1 MSLGVLH
8 FFAVKSYNAT
18 FFLTA
23 TPLRKSFATS
33 TLRTSLFMRLEGIE
47 GTITTYYLIL
57 NSKEF

>member
-47 GTITTYYLIL
+47 GTITTYYLI
-57 NSKEF
+57 